1 MDPVI
6 DAQVPSA
13 AHQEPPRP
21 VDDARAAGY
30 AHRIAIA
37 KRFSER
43 IQRQDAVFMS
53 GAAAGM
59 DMPWTVSNGVQ
70 KPITGFNRWMLMQVM
85 NDKGWSDSRFFTPKQ
100 IEAAGW
106 SLKDDA
112 QPVVLQYVK
121 TVDSK
126 GLSLAVPEVQRFAVF
141 NAGLIHGAGQP
152 AQQTKLMPMALASA
166 MAESDF
172 EPTGN
177 LVHSLSEWVEH
188 QCLRDESLEGAQHH
202 LVQSMAV
209 SAVLSEFSLAPIHKR
224 ELQAVQQQWASPH
237 ALAEVEVLL
246 AQDPAAFFESV
257 RVAEQI
263 SGHVLSLSR
272 IAHVELNAVTKVDKE
287 LAASAMQTTQ
297 APEPTSAASAGL
309 SAYAAKQE
317 ERFAN
322 RQAVLAVPHSEKDK
336 ARMLGAAWYPPQ
348 KVWFVPEGADVSK
361 FAEWDPRKHH
371 LGKTAST
378 DVIIAEFEKEIAP
391 LGLDLDGKSIIADGN
406 WHNVRV
412 TDKKGKNTSGAYLLN
427 LATDPPTGHINNKFS
442 GLSHAWVYNG
452 PLLTPE
458 QRARMR
464 AEAVL
469 RAQAAD
475 KERAKAQDQAAG
487 HAVEILSKATPAY
500 GHAYAQKKGMNPG
513 ELLQVPGR
521 VLLDYQEFY
530 GESGRSAIKPDM
542 NYLVIPMQDLKG
554 VVRAVQ
560 AIGAD
565 GSKSFMRGGQKKG
578 TMTVF
583 GAESLTGLCE
593 RIAHSP
599 DQLFPTSFV
608 EGFATGAS
616 QWAGTGEPVVVC
628 WDAGNLEA
636 VVAEVASSLP
646 QNMVPVLAVD
656 NDQFHVERALGYLSS
671 RLGVNPN
678 SDRGTTVEVFSG
690 LKSTRLVS
698 LGDAIADGDWHQAP
712 GGRYR
717 MNLVRENDSTE
728 VNAIELESLLTGQE
742 QVTKT
747 MFGNRGVEAGFT
759 ALKSLEQKAHP
770 EMLALL
776 HMPEFKSL
784 QHRPTD
790 WNDMHKMAGLQAV
803 HGQFK
808 DCLKRAGLFKEPSRE
823 QALPR
828 EVSARSAQME
838 R

>member
-1 MDPVI
+1 MDRVVE
-6 DAQVPSA
+6 AQVPNPVLP
-13 AHQEPPRP
+13 EPARNA
-21 VDDARAAGY
+21 DDARAAGY

-37 KRFSER
+37 KRFAQR

-53 GAAAGM
+53 GAAAAM
-59 DMPWTVSNGVQ
+59 DMPRTISGGVQ
-70 KPITGFNRWMLMQVM
+70 KSITGFNRWMLLQVM
-85 NDKGWSDSRFFTPKQ
+85 NDKGWTDPRFFTPKQ

-106 SLKDDA
+106 SLKHDA

-121 TVDSK
+121 TTDQK
-126 GLSLAVPEVQRFAVF
+126 GLSLAVPEVQRFAVY
-141 NAGLIHGAGQP
+141 NAGVIDGAGEP
-152 AQQTKLMPMALASA
+152 APEPKLMPMALVSA

-172 EPTGN
+172 EPTSN

-188 QCLRDESLEGAQHH
+188 HYQHDASLEGAQHH

-209 SAVLSEFSLAPIHKR
+209 SAVLSEFSLEPIHER
-224 ELQAVQQQWASPH
+224 ELLAVQQQWARPQ
-237 ALAEVEVLL
+237 AIAEVEELL
-246 AQDPAAFFESV
+246 ALEPAAFFEAV
-257 RVAEQI
+257 RVAEQV

-272 IAHVELNAVTKVDKE
+272 IAHVELNASTKIDKE
-287 LAASAMQTTQ
+287 QGAAAMQTTQ
-297 APEPTSAASAGL
+297 APESNPAVSAGL

-336 ARMLGAAWYPPQ
+336 ARMLGAAWYQPQ
-348 KVWFVPEGADVSK
+348 RVWYVPEGVDVSK
-361 FAEWDPRKHH
+361 FVEWDPRKHH

-442 GLSHAWVYNG
+442 GLSHAWVYDG

-469 RAQAAD
+469 RAQVAD

-487 HAVEILSKATPAY
+487 NAVEILSMATPAY
-500 GHAYAQKKGMNPG
+500 GHAYAQKKGMNSG
-513 ELLQVPGR
+513 EMLQVPGR
-521 VLLDYQEFY
+521 VLLNFQEFY
-530 GESGRSAIKPDM
+530 GESGRSAIKPEM
-542 NYLVIPMQDLKG
+542 NYLVIPMQDRNG

-560 AIGAD
+560 AIGDD

-583 GAESLTGLCE
+583 GAKSLAELCE
-593 RIAHSP
+593 RITQSP
-599 DQLFPTSFV
+599 DQLYPTSFV

-636 VVAEVASSLP
+636 VVTEVASSLP
-646 QNMVPVLAVD
+646 QNMVPIMAVD

-678 SDRGTTVEVFSG
+678 SDRGTKVEVFSG

-728 VNAIELESLLTGQE
+728 VNAIELESVLTGQE
-742 QVTKT
+742 QVTKSR
-747 MFGNRGVEAGFT
+747 FGNRGVEAGFT
-759 ALKSLEQKAHP
+759 ALKSLEEKGHP

-784 QHRPTD
+784 HYRPTD

-803 HGQFK
+803 HGQFQ